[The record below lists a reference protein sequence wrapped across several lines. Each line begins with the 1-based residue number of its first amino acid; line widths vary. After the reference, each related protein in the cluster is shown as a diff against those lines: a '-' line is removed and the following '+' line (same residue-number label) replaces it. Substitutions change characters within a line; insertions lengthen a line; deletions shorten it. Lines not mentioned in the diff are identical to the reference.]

1 MKRFYRNGRRTGGS
15 GDGNSDEVWKPFSDL
30 WSIIVFTLILIL
42 MLFLLYARF
51 EDIDEEHPNYIGE
64 ARVEED
70 GMHGFDNEADHGHAD
85 DYDDNNY
92 TGRTGGHDYDYPVP
106 VISGGGGEE
115 GDSEGTGGWEEQGVK
130 SAVYV
135 AVIDGETERVIKEAG
150 VTFELYSEDNALQVL
165 NTYYPERVSFSDYQT
180 TEAGVFYLPEKIWPG
195 RYYLRELTEPAGY
208 DKAEHTAFYIDK
220 MYDWPDPFVVRV
232 PVYPS
237 RNIIRIQMYDAGTG
251 QGVSGGSF
259 AVVAAEDILT
269 TDGSLRFREGETADT
284 IVCDEEGYGES
295 IELYLG
301 NYIVREKDI
310 PQYYAGQTAIIESQV
325 QKKTSV
331 EAPVHILQ
339 SERTTISFRLTDEL
353 YPEKGIEGAEFEVY
367 SDAFPAGRVFKT
379 DSRGYITLDEVLKD
393 TTYYLQE
400 VTAPGDYILS
410 ENAVQ
415 VPVSANG
422 RMEDGSAVVRASGSN
437 RMIRM
442 NIGVSEV
449 YTNAQIPDISMTLYE
464 GESMTPVSTWTSTG
478 GAKLFTNLVPGTQY
492 YISVGENTQ
501 RKYGFSVENTAAMQ
515 QFNVRR
521 VTGRSILYIAATLAG
536 SIAVLAVLFV
546 IMKSRLKRSGKKR

>member
-1 MKRFYRNGRRTGGS
+1 MKRFYRNGRRTDGS
-15 GDGNSDEVWKPFSDL
+15 GGGNSDEVWKPFSDL

-42 MLFLLYARF
+42 MLFLLHARF
-51 EDIDEEHPNYIGE
+51 EDREEEHPQYIGE

-70 GMHGFDNEADHGHAD
+70 GRHGYDNIENNGDDEDHESESYA
-85 DYDDNNY
+85 
-92 TGRTGGHDYDYPVP
+92 GRKGGHDYDYPVP
-106 VISGGGGEE
+106 VVSGGGGEE

-135 AVIDGETERVIKEAG
+135 AVIDGETERVIREEG
-150 VTFELYSEDNALQVL
+150 VTFELYSDDNALQVL
-165 NTYYPERVSFSDYQT
+165 NTYYPERISFTDYKT
-180 TEAGVFYLPEKIWPG
+180 TAEGVFYLPEKIWPG
-195 RYYLRELTEPAGY
+195 GYYLRELTEPSGY
-208 DKAEHTAFYIDK
+208 DRAESTEFYIDR
-220 MYDWPDPFVVRV
+220 MYDWPDPLVVRV

-237 RNIIRIQMYDAGTG
+237 RNIIRVQMYDAGTG
-251 QGVSGGSF
+251 QGIAGGSF
-259 AVVAAEDILT
+259 EVVAAEDILT
-269 TDGSLRFREGETADT
+269 ADGTLRFREGEVADT

-310 PQYYAGQTAIIESQV
+310 PQYYAGQTGIIESQV

-367 SDAFPAGRVFKT
+367 SDAFPAGRMLTT

-400 VTAPGDYILS
+400 VTAPGDYMLS
-410 ENAVQ
+410 ENAVE

-449 YTNAQIPDISMTLYE
+449 YTNAQLPDVSMTLYE
-464 GESMTPVSTWTSTG
+464 GESMTPVRTWTSTG
-478 GAKLFTNLVPGTQY
+478 GTQLFTDLVPGTQY
-492 YISVGENTQ
+492 YVSAGEDTQ
-501 RKYGFSVENTAAMQ
+501 RKYGFTVENTAALQ

-521 VTGRSILYIAATLAG
+521 VTGRSILYIAATFIG
-536 SIAVLAVLFV
+536 IMAVLAILFAVLRARR
-546 IMKSRLKRSGKKR
+546 KKSGKKG

>member
-1 MKRFYRNGRRTGGS
+1 MKRFYRNGRRTDGS
-15 GDGNSDEVWKPFSDL
+15 GEGSSDEVWKPFSDL

-51 EDIDEEHPNYIGE
+51 EDIVEEHPQYIGE

-70 GMHGFDNEADHGHAD
+70 GKHGYDNREDHGDAD
-85 DYDDNNY
+85 DYE
-92 TGRTGGHDYDYPVP
+92 GRKGGHDYDYPVP
-106 VISGGGGEE
+106 VISGGGGGEE

-135 AVIDGETERVIKEAG
+135 AVIDGETERIIKEEG
-150 VTFELYSEDNALQVL
+150 VTFELYSDDNALQVL
-165 NTYYPERVSFSDYQT
+165 NTYYPERVSYSDFQT

-195 RYYLRELTEPAGY
+195 RYYLREMTEPSGY
-208 DKAEHTAFYIDK
+208 DKADNTEFYIDR
-220 MYDWPDPFVVRV
+220 MYDWPDPLVVRV
-232 PVYPS
+232 PVHPS
-237 RNIIRIQMYDAGTG
+237 RNIIRLQMFDAATG
-251 QGVSGGSF
+251 QGITGGSF
-259 AVVAAEDILT
+259 EVVAAEDILT
-269 TDGSLRFREGETADT
+269 ADGTLRFREGETADT
-284 IVCDEEGYGES
+284 IICDEEGYGES

-310 PQYYAGQTAIIESQV
+310 PQYYAGQTGIIESQV
-325 QKKTSV
+325 QKKSSV
-331 EAPVHILQ
+331 EAPIHNLK

-367 SDAFPAGRVFKT
+367 SDAFPEGRMFTT
-379 DSRGYITLDEVLKD
+379 DSRGYITLNEVLKD

-400 VTAPGDYILS
+400 VTAPGDYVLS
-410 ENAVQ
+410 ENAIQ

-442 NIGVSEV
+442 NIGVTEV
-449 YTNAQIPDISMTLYE
+449 FTNAQLPDISMTLYE
-464 GESMTPVSTWTSTG
+464 GESMTPVRTWTSTG
-478 GAKLFTNLVPGTQY
+478 GAQLFTDLVPGRQY
-492 YISVGENTQ
+492 YISAGEDNE
-501 RKYGFSVENTAAMQ
+501 RRYGFSVENTAAVQ

-521 VTGRSILYIAATLAG
+521 ITGRSILYIIATIAG
-536 SIAVLAVLFV
+536 IFAIIAVLLIVL
-546 IMKSRLKRSGKKR
+546 KSRRKKR